1 MRKGGKRLRKWER
14 CCRPPSPQRPFHPAT
29 NVETYV
35 TGYNSGYMLPHS
47 CLRAI
52 LLQKAGEML
61 KFCNLSTQLQRNL
74 SLHTSAQLPPSGHR
88 KLYNGS
94 LSGLILGLVQED
106 IVIRLWCSG
115 NYSTLEMI
123 LTLRHKAMGLNYT
136 WQIFSIFL
144 PSIQLC
150 DQRGVGGFIMNL
162 GHFCLSLPISMTR
175 FWTNCLSLKGAYFVI
190 TFWRIGSFLRIK
202 SCQMSNL

>member
-1 MRKGGKRLRKWER
+1 MRKWER
-14 CCRPPSPQRPFHPAT
+14 CCRPPSPQRDAPSFQFRR
-29 NVETYV
+29 
-35 TGYNSGYMLPHS
+35 L
-47 CLRAI
+47 LI
-52 LLQKAGEML
+52 LVIIVGNFYHLLASDQFCHKAG
-61 KFCNLSTQLQRNL
+61 RNWRNFATCL
-74 SLHTSAQLPPSGHR
+74 PSCGETSAQLPPSGHR

-123 LTLRHKAMGLNYT
+123 LTLRHKAAGLNYT

-175 FWTNCLSLKGAYFVI
+175 FWTHWLSLKGAYFVI
-190 TFWRIGSFLRIK
+190 TF
-202 SCQMSNL
+202 